1 MTRWRHAAATDM
13 GLVRAT
19 NQDALYAD
27 DSLAIIADGMGGHA
41 AGEVAAAISIDL
53 VRERFHEH
61 QSVEALVDSIQEA
74 NTVVVTDARENP
86 EHFGMGTTVIAVG
99 ITYDLNGVGT
109 PTLVHVGDSRAY
121 QLRDGALRQL
131 TEDHSVAEEWV
142 RMGRLTPQEAA
153 THPRRHQLTRG
164 VGVEDT
170 VAIDV
175 MSIQAA
181 PGDRIL
187 LCSDGLS
194 NELDSDTIARLA
206 SAPNGLEFA
215 VESLVSAAKV
225 AGGHDNISVI
235 LLEFDEVNV
244 PASPMRRTM
253 SSTPPEATTASSEGT
268 RRRRRIVTWR
278 LFAALVLF
286 IAVGVGAVGVIH
298 WYAYST
304 YYVGIFG
311 SGPDASVAVF
321 HGQPAG
327 VLWYKPQVLV
337 EYDNYPIKYL
347 SVADR
352 RELYATVNQPTAK
365 EAKIFAKCMIDRSM
379 LATTT
384 TTTTTTT
391 TPGGAT
397 TTTSRSGATTTTSGF
412 ATTTTTAPSG
422 CS

>member
-1 MTRWRHAAATDM
+1 LTRWRHAAATDT

-27 DSLAIIADGMGGHA
+27 DALAIIADGMGGHA
-41 AGEVAAAISIDL
+41 AGEVAAAMSIDI
-53 VRERFHEH
+53 VRRRFSEH
-61 QSVEALVDSIQEA
+61 QSVESLVDAIQEA
-74 NTVVVTDARENP
+74 NTAVVSDARENP
-86 EHFGMGTTVIAVG
+86 AHFGMGTTVIAVG
-99 ITYDLNGVGT
+99 ITYDINGVGT

-142 RMGRLTPQEAA
+142 RMGRLTPEEAA

-164 VGVEDT
+164 VGVEET

-181 PGDRIL
+181 PGDRLL

-194 NELDSDTIARLA
+194 NELDADTIARLA

-215 VESLVSAAKV
+215 VESLVAAAKV

-235 LLEFDEVNV
+235 LLEFDEINV
-244 PASPMRRTM
+244 SSSPMRRTM
-253 SSTPPEATTASSEGT
+253 SSTPPEASSSTPTGT
-268 RRRRRIVTWR
+268 RRHRRIVTWR
-278 LFAALVLF
+278 LFAALLLF
-286 IAVGVGAVGVIH
+286 VAVGVGAVGVIH

-304 YYVGIFG
+304 YYVGIYG
-311 SGPDASVAVF
+311 SGPDANVAVF

-327 VLWYKPQVLV
+327 VLWYKPQVLADF
-337 EYDNYPIKYL
+337 DNYPIKYL
-347 SVADR
+347 SVEDR
-352 RELYATVNQPTAK
+352 RELYATISQPTAK
-365 EAKIFAKCMIDRSM
+365 EAKTFAKCMIDRSM

-391 TPGGAT
+391 TPGSATTSTSTSSAT
-397 TTTSRSGATTTTSGF
+397 TTSSGI
-412 ATTTTTAPSG
+412 ATTTTTLSG